1 MRAPTSLALR
11 LTPLP
16 CALLAALILAVMV
29 GSVSFSPVETVEIL
43 LHKLGLYRG
52 QVSWPATD
60 EIILWDLHLPRAL
73 AGALVGSSLAV
84 AGALFQAVLRNP
96 LADPY
101 VIGTSAG
108 AQLGATVGLVLP
120 LQFAFLGFGPVQ
132 ILAFGGALATVLFV
146 YSIARTAGGTPVV
159 TLLLAGFVVSSFL
172 ISATSFLLTST
183 NRMNQVITWTMGSLD
198 VSEGTQLAVTGPLAL
213 AGIAAAFVL
222 APRLDVVLLGEEQA
236 AHLGVRVEILKL
248 TAIVVASL
256 LTALAVSLAGI
267 VTFVGLIVPHSV
279 RLIYGPGHRILIP
292 AAACAGAVFLL
303 LADVLARVVEAPTV
317 LPLGA
322 ITAVVGAP
330 FFLHLLRRGR
340 RTYAM

>member
-1 MRAPTSLALR
+1 
-11 LTPLP
+11 
-16 CALLAALILAVMV
+16 
-29 GSVSFSPVETVEIL
+29 
-43 LHKLGLYRG
+43 
-52 QVSWPATD
+52 
-60 EIILWDLHLPRAL
+60 
-73 AGALVGSSLAV
+73 
-84 AGALFQAVLRNP
+84 
-96 LADPY
+96 
-101 VIGTSAG
+101 
-108 AQLGATVGLVLP
+108 
-120 LQFAFLGFGPVQ
+120 
-132 ILAFGGALATVLFV
+132 
-146 YSIARTAGGTPVV
+146 
-159 TLLLAGFVVSSFL
+159 
-172 ISATSFLLTST
+172 
-183 NRMNQVITWTMGSLD
+183 MNQVITWTMGSLD